1 MLVQQS
7 NENKIYNTAIYCRLS
22 KDDGTNSESSSITT
36 QKEMLTNY
44 VNAQGFKIYDYYI
57 DDGVSGKNFD
67 RPAFKRMLDDIQSN
81 KVNCVITKDL
91 SRLGRNYIETGMYIE
106 MIFPENGV
114 RYIALSD
121 GVDTSNQVQS
131 NTDIAAFHNIIN
143 DMYLKD
149 ISKKIKASYKTRLHQ
164 GKYIVTSAPFGYR
177 KDPSDKN
184 HLLIDER
191 YAPLVRRIFQLAQDG
206 LGISKIRQILTE
218 EKIPTPG
225 ACACD
230 DGLDYN
236 RFFEDDANRYV
247 WSNSSVRNVLRNPV
261 YAGHLVGNKRVS
273 ISMKS
278 NKRLTAPPEEWIV
291 VKDTHEPIVSDS
303 AFELVQS
310 LMTSR
315 RKARVGAS
323 GYNNI
328 FSGLIKCEDCGYAM
342 RTSVANRRKKEE
354 PMDNIVYCCNSY
366 ATYGKK
372 GCSQH
377 RIEARELHRVV
388 LEDIRKHSEMASTN
402 DSQLFRDVMKNID
415 VRGKERIKT
424 LKSELKKA
432 EKRLA
437 TVDTMFGN
445 LFEQNATGKITERN
459 YLAMSKKYE
468 VEQSELDDTI
478 RKIQSELDEEN
489 SAVSNIQLWAR
500 RMKEFTYIEELTAPI
515 LNSLIDKITV
525 SEPKMVDGEKVQFV
539 NIYYKFV
546 GCVNS

>member
-1 MLVQQS
+1 MLVQQ

-44 VNAQGFKIYDYYI
+44 VNTQGFKIYDYYI

-106 MIFPENGV
+106 MIFPENNV

-121 GVDTSNQVQS
+121 GVDTSSKVQS

-149 ISKKIKASYKTRLHQ
+149 ISKKIKASYKTRLNQ
-164 GKYIVTSAPFGYR
+164 GKYMATSTPFGYL
-177 KDPSDKN
+177 KDPNDKN
-184 HLLIDER
+184 HLIIDER
-191 YAPLVRRIFQLAQDG
+191 YANLIRRIFKLAQDG
-206 LGISKIRQILTE
+206 LGISKIRQILTD
-218 EKIPTPG
+218 EKIPRPA

-230 DGLDYN
+230 DGLDYS
-236 RFFEDDANRYV
+236 RFFEDDSNRYV
-247 WSNSSVRNVLRNPV
+247 WSNNSVRNILRNPV
-261 YAGHLVGNKRVS
+261 YAGHIVGYKRVS

-278 NKRLTAPPEEWIV
+278 NKRLTAPPEEWTVI
-291 VKDTHEPIVSDS
+291 KDTHEPIVSDS
-303 AFELVQS
+303 EFELVQS
-310 LMTSR
+310 LLTSR
-315 RKARVGAS
+315 RKAKVGAS
-323 GYNNI
+323 GYDNI

-342 RTSVANRRKKEE
+342 RTSVANRKKKEE
-354 PMDNIVYCCNSY
+354 PIDNIVYCCNNY

-372 GCSQH
+372 GCTQH

-388 LEDIRKHSEMASTN
+388 LEDIRIHSEMASTN
-402 DSQLFRDVMKNID
+402 DSQLFNDVMKNID
-415 VRGKERIKT
+415 VKGKERIKI
-424 LKSELKKA
+424 LNADLKKA

-437 TVDTMFGN
+437 TVDNMFSN

-468 VEQSELDDTI
+468 VEQSELDD
-478 RKIQSELDEEN
+478 KISRMQLELNEEN
-489 SAVSNIQLWAR
+489 STVCNIQLWIDK
-500 RMKEFTYIEELTAPI
+500 MKELTYIETLTAPI
-515 LNSLIDKITV
+515 INSLIDKITV
-525 SEPKMVDGEKVQFV
+525 SEPKVIDGDKVQFV

-546 GCVNS
+546 GCVS